1 MPSQV
6 LTTRRVKRRQQR
18 LRLVSKNAKRK
29 VRSVRKHRKTAKKV
43 MRGGLFENPTF
54 FGIVYDNLE
63 FQLKMPNFNRPMQW
77 FDVAVPL
84 FIMVYGN
91 TCGALFKSNPLYL
104 FFNKYINSEEITNI
118 LKYILEIQ
126 TINLNPVITVDTPS
140 PDESKLEIKLSQDLL
155 EYYTEEERETLPK
168 TLTLTIDEVIKSKI
182 NPTKYLFKER
192 AYNNP
197 FKHFSKTIL
206 VLNSD
211 GIHSGVITDAGQS
224 LNKVTLTKHTTSS
237 DVDKSIK
244 QNIENLKNK
253 KNEKLE
259 ELFSGE
265 NKDVLSVLPDLHK
278 DYMPL
283 LLESV
288 GDKTYR
294 YPLKLNIRSNVSI
307 TSIEKTRKQEFEKI
321 DDVKCPISA
330 NILCTINQNNMT
342 NDFKD
347 DGTFTAYPRHW
358 FLSKVSVGI
367 IYDRMVFTIQEFIKD
382 KGYRQIKLSISLPIF
397 IMVAVA
403 PETSYLFFNKYI
415 NSQEIINILKCI
427 LGINNELTL
436 TPNIT
441 VSDPL
446 PYVDKNGIQQI
457 LDVTSKNNPL
467 YVAFEQIKIP
477 FNLFSKTFLVL
488 KSDGI
493 YSGVITTAEENLDT
507 VTLTKHSLSNM
518 TESTF
523 SNSIANLNKCRATK
537 FKHDLIKKDVSVL
550 PDLYKDYIP
559 TMPKGASFT
568 FNDENGIYIERI
580 GKERTGDFF
589 QNFADFEHISANILC
604 TIDEYMDNLELEG
617 GMFATYPRH
626 WFLTEAQLKALPQE
640 QSEARPQE
648 QSEAR
653 PQEQPEALPQEL
665 PQEQSEARP
674 QEQPE
679 ALPQELPQE
688 QSEARP
694 QEQPEALP

>member
-1 MPSQV
+1 
-6 LTTRRVKRRQQR
+6 
-18 LRLVSKNAKRK
+18 
-29 VRSVRKHRKTAKKV
+29 

-63 FQLKMPNFNRPMQW
+63 FQLSMPNFKRPIQW

-91 TCGALFKSNPLYL
+91 TCGRFLQSNPLYL

-126 TINLNPVITVDTPS
+126 TINLTPVITVDTPS
-140 PDESKLEIKLSQDLL
+140 PDEESKLEIKLSQDLL
-155 EYYTEEERETLPK
+155 EYFPENERETLPK

-206 VLNSD
+206 VLKSD
-211 GIHSGVITDAGQS
+211 GIYSGVITDAGQS
-224 LNKVTLTKHTTSS
+224 LNDVTLTKHTTSS

-288 GDKTYR
+288 GDETYR

-330 NILCTINQNNMT
+330 NILCTINRNNMT
-342 NDFKD
+342 NDLKD

-367 IYDRMVFTIQEFIKD
+367 IYDRMVFTIQEFIRGD
-382 KGYRQIKLSISLPIF
+382 GYRQIKRSISLPIF

-403 PETSYLFFNKYI
+403 PEKPSYLFFNKYI
-415 NSQEIINILKCI
+415 SSQEIINILKCI
-427 LGINNELTL
+427 LGINDELTL

-446 PYVDKNGIQQI
+446 PYNYTYTDKNGIQQI
-457 LDVTSKNNPL
+457 LDVTSNKNPL
-467 YVAFEQIKIP
+467 NVAFKRIEIPIP
-477 FNLFSKTFLVL
+477 FNLFSTTFLVL

-518 TESTF
+518 NESTF
-523 SNSIANLNKCRATK
+523 SDSITNLNKCRATK
-537 FKHDLIKKDVSVL
+537 FNHDLIKEDVSVL

-559 TMPKGASFT
+559 TMRAGASFT
-568 FNDENGIYIERI
+568 FNSEIGIYIERI
-580 GKERTGDFF
+580 KKERTGDFF

-604 TIDEYMDNLELEG
+604 TIDDEYMGNLELEG

-648 QSEAR
+648 QPEAR
-653 PQEQPEALPQEL
+653 PQEVPD
-665 PQEQSEARP
+665 S
-674 QEQPE
+674 
-679 ALPQELPQE
+679 
-688 QSEARP
+688 
-694 QEQPEALP
+694 